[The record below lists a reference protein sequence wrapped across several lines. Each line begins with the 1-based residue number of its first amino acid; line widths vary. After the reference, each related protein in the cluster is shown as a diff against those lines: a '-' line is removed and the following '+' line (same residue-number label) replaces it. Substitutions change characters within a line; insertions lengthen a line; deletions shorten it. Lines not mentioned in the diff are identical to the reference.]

1 MRGAVLT
8 DGPLLFWRE
17 MITIN
22 EELEKR
28 LGEYLQSEAFE
39 YDVGALASDYMAQ
52 GLPLPPAEKLR
63 EEAAAEI
70 RKCMETVMACEAKG
84 HLWKEK
90 ADPENGTSELTCRR
104 CGATEHLQ
112 W

>member
-1 MRGAVLT
+1 MEVV
-8 DGPLLFWRE
+8 
-17 MITIN
+17 TIS

-39 YDVGALASDYMAQ
+39 YDISALASDYMAQ
-52 GLPLPPAEKLR
+52 GLPLPPEEKLR

-70 RKCMETVMACEAKG
+70 RKCMETMMVCESRG
-84 HLWKEK
+84 HLWNEK
-90 ADPENGTSELTCRR
+90 ADPENGRSELTCRR

>member
-1 MRGAVLT
+1 ML
-8 DGPLLFWRE
+8 WRE

-28 LGEYLQSEAFE
+28 LGEYLKSEAFE
-39 YDVGALASDYMAQ
+39 YDIGALVSDYMAQ
-52 GLPLPPAEKLR
+52 GLPLPSAEKLR
-63 EEAAAEI
+63 VEAAVEA
-70 RKCMETVMACEAKG
+70 RKCLETVMVCEARG
-84 HLWKEK
+84 HLWNEK
-90 ADPENGTSELTCRR
+90 ADPENGRSELTCRR

>member
-1 MRGAVLT
+1 M
-8 DGPLLFWRE
+8 
-17 MITIN
+17 N

-28 LGEYLQSEAFE
+28 LEKYLQSDELSW
-39 YDVGALASDYMAQ
+39 DISVLICDYQAQ
-52 GLPLPPAEKLR
+52 GIPVPPMEQLR
-63 EEAAAEI
+63 EEAMAEA
-70 RKCMETVMACEAKG
+70 RKCLETIMVCEAKG

-90 ADPENGTSELTCRR
+90 ADPENGRSELTCRR

>member
-1 MRGAVLT
+1 MEVV
-8 DGPLLFWRE
+8 
-17 MITIN
+17 TIS
-22 EELEKR
+22 EELETR

-52 GLPLPPAEKLR
+52 GLPLPPAESLR

-70 RKCMETVMACEAKG
+70 RKCMETMMVCESRG
-84 HLWKEK
+84 HLWNEN
-90 ADPENGTSELTCRR
+90 ADPENGRSELTCRR